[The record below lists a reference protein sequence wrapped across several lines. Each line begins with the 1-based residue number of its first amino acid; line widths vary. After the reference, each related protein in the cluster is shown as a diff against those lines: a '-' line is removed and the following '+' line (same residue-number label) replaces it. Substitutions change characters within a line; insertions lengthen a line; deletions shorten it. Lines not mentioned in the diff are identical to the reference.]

1 MNKSILYNRSFHITA
16 ITQLLIILLLLWNGS
31 KRLKEFETYHQSISE
46 QSSLAVSIEVNSLIS
61 NLQTGLRI
69 LTTENPELIARL
81 AEDPENA
88 KLLSIINRKLTDYFT
103 YFYTVTVTDQNGV
116 LFIDDF
122 GEKIGDF
129 CRLDILLFAD
139 KNPEYGISIHP
150 GPTLHHFDIMV
161 PWKIDNNKYKVKQG
175 IFFVSFSTESIVSIL
190 NSSETPGHETYILH
204 SEKKNLIEMGSMG
217 SRETLDGNN
226 FLTKKIPYKKYKIKN
241 TLWEV
246 VDLVSDNL
254 RKSFIHN
261 ITIEYS
267 LIYGGILILSG
278 LMLLVLLREEKKR
291 KEAEADVIRI
301 NKSLEKTVTHRTE
314 EFKKFFSAI
323 EQAADNTII
332 TDNNGTIEYINDA
345 FIKTTG
351 FSRNELIGKKSNI
364 MKSGHHDNKFYRD
377 MWNALLAGESFHAI
391 FTNRHKNG
399 YNFYEDK
406 TISPIKD
413 KNGHITHFIGTGKD
427 VSETINH
434 EKEMSYLAH
443 HDTLTDLPN
452 RVLLHD
458 RVENSIAAAHRSNS
472 NVVIM
477 FLNINRFKSVN
488 DRFGQNTGDELLKQ
502 IARRL
507 TEMLRKEDTVCRN
520 SGDEFVI
527 LAGKIDSNH
536 DIAALAQK
544 INREMAK
551 TFLIHKHKIK
561 ISSSIG
567 ISIYPDNGTSHSE
580 LILNANTAMSRAKSN
595 NSGYEFFTESMSK
608 SVLELLEMEEKLHH
622 ALENDEFNLVYQP
635 KVNSKTRETTG
646 FEALLRWKSPELGF
660 ITPFKFIPVLE
671 STGLIIA
678 VGNWIIQEVIKQ
690 INNNLFRGR
699 AVSINLSPVQCVFG
713 GLIESIEAE
722 IKNNNIAPELLE
734 FEVTESLFI
743 NDFEQSHNTLQGIKN
758 LGCSIALDDFGTGY
772 SSLSYLDKLP
782 IDVLKVDRSFIT
794 NIHLH
799 PKKQAMLE
807 SIMYLTKKLNISTV
821 IEGIEIIEELTEVE
835 KSGGSIIQGYYFSK
849 PLRGDE
855 VATWLEKK
863 QF

>member
-1 MNKSILYNRSFHITA
+1 MTVL
-16 ITQLLIILLLLWNGS
+16 TQLLIVLLLLWNGD
-31 KRLKEFETYHQSISE
+31 KRLKEFETYHKSISH
-46 QSSLAVSIEVNSLIS
+46 QSSLAVSIEVKSLIS

-69 LTTENPELIARL
+69 LVTENPELIASL
-81 AEDPENA
+81 AETPENE
-88 KLLSIINRKLTDYFT
+88 KLLSIINKKLTDYFT
-103 YFYTVTVTDQNGV
+103 YFYTVTVTDHNGS
-116 LFIDDF
+116 LLIDDL

-129 CRLDILLFAD
+129 CRLDIGLFAE
-139 KNPEYGISIHP
+139 NNQNYGISIHP

-161 PWKIDNNKYKVKQG
+161 PWKIDNEKYKIKKG
-175 IFFVSFSTESIVSIL
+175 IFFVSFSTESIVNILSI
-190 NSSETPGHETYILH
+190 SQTPGHETYILH
-204 SEKKNLIEMGSMG
+204 IGKKQLIEIT
-217 SRETLDGNN
+217 SRGGREILDGKN
-226 FLTKKIPYKKYKIKN
+226 FLNKTLPPEKYTIEN

-246 VDLVSDNL
+246 VDIVSNDL
-254 RKSFIHN
+254 REKFIHN

-267 LIYGGILILSG
+267 LIFGGIFSLSG

-291 KEAEADVIRI
+291 KEAEANIIRI
-301 NKSLEKTVTHRTE
+301 NQSLEKTIDNRTE

-332 TDNNGTIEYINDA
+332 TDKHGKIEYINDA
-345 FIKTTG
+345 FIKSSG
-351 FSRNELIGKKSNI
+351 FNRNELIGNNSNI
-364 MKSGHHDNKFYRD
+364 IKSGRHDNKFYKN
-377 MWNALLAGESFHAI
+377 MWHSLLSGKSFHAI
-391 FTNRHKNG
+391 FTNKHKSG

-413 KNGHITHFIGTGKD
+413 KNGNITHYIGTGKD
-427 VSETINH
+427 VSEKINH

-488 DRFGQNTGDELLKQ
+488 DRFGQSTGDDLLKK
-502 IARRL
+502 IAERL
-507 TEMLRKEDTVCRN
+507 TGMLRKEDTICRN

-527 LAGKIDSNH
+527 LAGKINNNH
-536 DIAALAQK
+536 DIATLAHK
-544 INREMAK
+544 INREIEK
-551 TFLIHKHKIK
+551 TFYIGENKIK

-580 LILNANTAMSRAKSN
+580 LILNANTAMSRAKSS
-595 NSGYEFFTESMSK
+595 NSGYEFFTESMSR
-608 SVLELLEMEEKLHH
+608 SVLELLEMEDKLHH
-622 ALENDEFNLVYQP
+622 ALENNEFHLVYQP
-635 KVNSKTRETTG
+635 KVNSKTRETVG
-646 FEALLRWKSPELGF
+646 FEALLRWKNPELGF
-660 ITPFKFIPVLE
+660 TSPFKFIPVLE
-671 STGLIIA
+671 STGLIIP
-678 VGNWIIQEVIKQ
+678 VSNWIIQEVIKQ
-690 INNNLFRGR
+690 IKNGLFMGR
-699 AVSINLSPVQCVFG
+699 VVSINLSPVQCVFE
-713 GLIESIEAE
+713 GLITLIETE
-722 IKNNNIAPELLE
+722 TKNNSVAPQLLE

-743 NDFEQSHNTLQGIKN
+743 NDFEQSHKTLQGLKN

-799 PKKQAMLE
+799 PRKQAMLE

-821 IEGIEIIEELTEVE
+821 IEGIETIEELTEIE
-835 KSGGSIIQGYYFSK
+835 RLGGSIIQGYYFSK
-849 PLRGDE
+849 PLNNSDIG
-855 VATWLEKK
+855 TWLIEN
-863 QF
+863 